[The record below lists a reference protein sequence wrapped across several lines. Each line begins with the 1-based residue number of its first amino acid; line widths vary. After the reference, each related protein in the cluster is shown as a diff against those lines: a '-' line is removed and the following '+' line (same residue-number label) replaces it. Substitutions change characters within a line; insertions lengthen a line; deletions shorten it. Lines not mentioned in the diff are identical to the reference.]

1 MKLRFLFKPAV
12 SMVLCSLFIGLVLL
26 PADAKKRHDSATV
39 EPTELHLKEGMRLM
53 KGKDYEGA
61 ADEFLQACYFS
72 RNNYCPKGWL
82 YLGLCYKA
90 QRNYPK
96 AIDALTK
103 HLAQTTEK
111 ACDAH
116 VDLAECYLNI
126 GEYDKAEKQITQ
138 ARIDAENNNPRPW
151 YAMGELYEKMNRPGD
166 AMEAYNTA
174 LGDRPYHFIEAWMG
188 KARCLI
194 KLTPPRYN
202 EALREYKDIIDSAIK
217 DVDWVELYY
226 NMAMCLYK
234 RGDHQGAIDHLLEA
248 LKTNPDHFES
258 HLTLAHIFDEEK
270 HITSAINQYEHA
282 LRTAAKNA
290 DTEAINKRIVY
301 LQAQLKEDERDKVVK
316 PSPYMRQQEQEQQ
329 QAKPKQKGIPQESG
343 F

>member
-1 MKLRFLFKPAV
+1 MKLRFSFRPAV
-12 SMVLCSLFIGLVLL
+12 TIVLCSIFAALNLS
-26 PADAKKRHDSATV
+26 AAEAKKRHDSATV
-39 EPTELHLKEGMRLM
+39 EPTELHMKEGLRLM

-72 RNNYCPKGWL
+72 RNNYCPQGWL
-82 YLGLCYKA
+82 NLGLCYKA
-90 QRNYPK
+90 QRNYAK
-96 AIDALTK
+96 AIEPLTK

-116 VDLAECYLNI
+116 VDLAECYINL
-126 GEYDKAEKQITQ
+126 GEYDKADKQINA
-138 ARIDAENNNPRPW
+138 ARIDADNNNLRPW
-151 YAMGELYEKMNRPGD
+151 YAMGELYEKMNRFGD
-166 AMEAYNTA
+166 AMEAYQTA
-174 LGDRPYHFIEAWMG
+174 LGDRPYKFTEAWMG

-194 KLTPPRYN
+194 KLNPPRYN
-202 EALREYKDIIDSAIK
+202 EALKEYKDIIESAVK
-217 DVDWVELYY
+217 GVDWVELYY

-248 LKTNPDHFES
+248 LKINPDHYES

-282 LRTAAKNA
+282 LRCASKNVGT
-290 DTEAINKRIVY
+290 DVINKRIVY
-301 LQAQLKEDERDKVVK
+301 LQAQLKSDERDKEVK
-316 PSPYMRQQEQEQQ
+316 PSPYMRQQEQEQVQ
-329 QAKPKQKGIPQESG
+329 QMPKPKGIPTESG